1 MDLRGGCQP
10 AGATTTNA
18 RRTARRSYNSEGTFS
33 KQSGRSDNLEAR
45 LEMAGEAMAKGGALR
60 EAIRELYA
68 VTGRLE
74 AMYPER
80 KFTPDGHMV
89 GSLGEVVAAEMHSL
103 ELFEAS
109 HPVHDAVAP
118 DGRLVQVKATQGS
131 RVALTDE
138 PDYLIVLKLRR
149 DGTFD
154 EVYNGP
160 GGPAWAAAGK
170 MQKTGQRHISLSRL
184 AELDAS
190 VPEGGRIP

>member
-1 MDLRGGCQP
+1 
-10 AGATTTNA
+10 
-18 RRTARRSYNSEGTFS
+18 
-33 KQSGRSDNLEAR
+33 
-45 LEMAGEAMAKGGALR
+45 MAGEAMAKDGALR
-60 EAIRELYA
+60 EAVRELYA
-68 VTGRLE
+68 VTSRLE
-74 AMYPER
+74 AMYPGR
-80 KFTPDGHMV
+80 RFTPDGHMV
-89 GSLGEVVAAEMHSL
+89 GSLGEVVAAEMHGL

-170 MQKTGQRHISLSRL
+170 TQKTGQRHISLSKL
-184 AELDAS
+184 AELDVS
-190 VPEGGRIP
+190 VPEGGRIH